1 MIQNLKNAIVTSISD
16 VLETMFYM
24 VTELDENVSQ
34 ESFKIKNEDALVGC
48 YLNFKGVFTGTFYV
62 FIPEKELQSMAVDFM
77 GMRPENL
84 TASHASGTLKEVVN
98 MIAGNSFGRYD
109 DMLEFQLGIPEM
121 IDKEDLQNQLGQTGR
136 EDYFIKLNTAE
147 SYMVVKVIIQ

>member
-1 MIQNLKNAIVTSISD
+1 MTQNLKKAIVTSISD
-16 VLETMFYM
+16 VLETMFFM

-34 ESFKIKNEDALVGC
+34 ESFKVKHQDKLVGC
-48 YLNFKGVFTGTFYV
+48 NLSFKGVFTGTFYV

-77 GMRPENL
+77 GMSPEDL
-84 TASHASGTLKEVVN
+84 TESHTTGTLKEVAN

-109 DMLEFQLGIPEM
+109 DMLEIQLGIPEM
-121 IDKEDLQNQLGQTGR
+121 IDNEELQNQMDETGR